1 MTDLKDNFN
10 QTSEIDEKVQN
21 QHTGKPKKRT
31 MLLFKNGNTIEFTED
46 TKKVDWEAVNG
57 MVIERWLTKDEIKKL
72 YPDMKIK

>member
-1 MTDLKDNFN
+1 
-10 QTSEIDEKVQN
+10 
-21 QHTGKPKKRT
+21 

-46 TKKVDWEAVNG
+46 TKKVDWEAVDG